1 MVAWALE
8 VPVLPVVELRAVLLR
23 EVQALPPQTLVVLLQ
38 AVLVLP
44 GALQEQVLLVL
55 WAVEF
60 VVAAPAQLLPVRMY
74 SPGSLL
80 LAAVLVRPLSPDTTP
95 ASMPGTT

>member
-8 VPVLPVVELRAVLLR
+8 VPVLPAVKLRAVLLQ
-23 EVQALPPQTLVVLLQ
+23 EVQALPLQALVLLLQ

-44 GALQEQVLLVL
+44 GALQAQVLLVL

-60 VVAAPAQLLPVRMY
+60 LVAAPVQLIRISHMI
-74 SPGSLL
+74 S
-80 LAAVLVRPLSPDTTP
+80 
-95 ASMPGTT
+95 